1 MKFFSKALVC
11 VCALSICAA
20 ARGQNLIS
28 NGSFQSGNFADWTLS
43 GNPSDL
49 MVTSLSYGSYFHPDA
64 GDKYYAMLG
73 SFGSE
78 SFLSQTVSTNIGGN
92 YDITFDLASDGGHT
106 NQLTVDAGSNVLLN
120 LSNIAAQGYT
130 EYSELFVA
138 TSTSTTIKIGTRD
151 DPGYLLLDN
160 VSVVDPPP
168 PASTP
173 LPATVWS
180 ALVPMAGLIGYRTI
194 RRKFIPIPV

>member
-1 MKFFSKALVC
+1 MRHLSIALVC
-11 VCALSICAA
+11 FCAFAISAT

-28 NGSFQSGNFADWTLS
+28 NGSFQTGNFADWTVS

-49 MVTSLSYGSYFHPDA
+49 MVTSRSYGSYFQPDA

-73 SFGSE
+73 SFGAE
-78 SFLSQTVSTNIGGN
+78 SFLSQTVSTNVGGF

-106 NQLTVDAGSNVLLN
+106 NQLTVDEGSNVLLN

-130 EYSELFVA
+130 QYSELFEA

-151 DPGYLLLDN
+151 DPGYLLLDD

-168 PASTP
+168 PASAP

-180 ALVPMAGLIGYRTI
+180 ALIPMAGLIGYRAI
-194 RRKFIPIPV
+194 RRKPIPA